1 MAISAG
7 WLEPIYFKKC
17 YWIMA
22 KNWIRFLQTRQIQN
36 QIIWH
41 TVGLCE
47 LCKCS
52 SRIKKRETDLGWVP
66 GQLKPL
72 PVILWT
78 PQKPNSTWT
87 TVCLIRPVKSKA
99 FSQLFLFLHSF
110 IPSFWTLWAKKFR
123 HRLIWLDDLLSIS
136 QSYFASIF
144 CGITYFGSKSLICH
158 LSFSIFQ
165 YFCLFLA
172 PLEAFLPL
180 QTLTLDL

>member
-1 MAISAG
+1 MS
-7 WLEPIYFKKC
+7 KKL
-17 YWIMA
+17 
-22 KNWIRFLQTRQIQN
+22 R
-36 QIIWH
+36 IWH

-52 SRIKKRETDLGWVP
+52 SRMRIKKRETDLGWVP

-99 FSQLFLFLHSF
+99 FSQLFFSSYIHSF
-110 IPSFWTLWAKKFR
+110 RTLWAKKFR

-136 QSYFASIF
+136 QSNFGSIF
-144 CGITYFGSKSLICH
+144 RGSTYFGSKSFKRPYFIFLLLFVC
-158 LSFSIFQ
+158 FSLRSKL
-165 YFCLFLA
+165 FCRSKL
-172 PLEAFLPL
+172 
-180 QTLTLDL
+180 